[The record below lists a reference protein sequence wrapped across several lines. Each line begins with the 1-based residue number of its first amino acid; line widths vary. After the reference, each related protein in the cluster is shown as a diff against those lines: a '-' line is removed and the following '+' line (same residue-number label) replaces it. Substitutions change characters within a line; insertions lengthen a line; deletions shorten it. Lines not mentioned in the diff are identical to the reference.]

1 MGLSSCG
8 TQTQYLQLMGPR
20 AWIQYLWCMG
30 LVALQHG
37 NFPGPGI
44 ELVSPALANGF
55 LPTAPPGK
63 SILVLLKH
71 KFVSINYV
79 LLICQMDYTLNK

>member
-1 MGLSSCG
+1 
-8 TQTQYLQLMGPR
+8 MGPR

-37 NFPGPGI
+37 DFPGPGI
-44 ELVSPALANGF
+44 KLVSPALANEF
-55 LPTAPPGK
+55 LPTVPSGK
-63 SILVLLKH
+63 SILVLFKH

-79 LLICQMDYTLNK
+79 LLICQIDYTLNI